1 MNQRTGAN
9 ERTKSFSVA
18 PKMNARWHVGP
29 AFDPHEEELA
39 EEKKKRNAT
48 NANASFPGGGSG
60 GNEAPIKSDGLE
72 REEMHAWSDLSKLF
86 KTFAAICFVLLV
98 LPTLFGSTPHKNAA
112 RKVGRASV
120 RASRYVSKPFS
131 KKIHSG

>member
-29 AFDPHEEELA
+29 AFDPHEEEE
-39 EEKKKRNAT
+39 EEKKKRNT
-48 NANASFPGGGSG
+48 NTNKSFGGSG
-60 GNEAPIKSDGLE
+60 GKEEPIKSDGLE

-86 KTFAAICFVLLV
+86 KTFAKENI
-98 LPTLFGSTPHKNAA
+98 
-112 RKVGRASV
+112 
-120 RASRYVSKPFS
+120 
-131 KKIHSG
+131 

>member
-1 MNQRTGAN
+1 MMNQRTGAN
-9 ERTKSFSVA
+9 ASSSTTTKSFSVA

-29 AFDPHEEELA
+29 AFDPTEEEE
-39 EEKKKRNAT
+39 EEKKKRNANT
-48 NANASFPGGGSG
+48 NKSFGGSG
-60 GNEAPIKSDGLE
+60 VQEPIKSDGLE

-98 LPTLFGSTPHKNAA
+98 LPTLFGSKPHKNAA

-120 RASRYVSKPFS
+120 RA
-131 KKIHSG
+131 

>member
-1 MNQRTGAN
+1 MMNQRTGAN

-29 AFDPHEEELA
+29 AFDPHEEEEA

-48 NANASFPGGGSG
+48 NATTSFPGGSG

-98 LPTLFGSTPHKNAA
+98 QL
-112 RKVGRASV
+112 V
-120 RASRYVSKPFS
+120 
-131 KKIHSG
+131 